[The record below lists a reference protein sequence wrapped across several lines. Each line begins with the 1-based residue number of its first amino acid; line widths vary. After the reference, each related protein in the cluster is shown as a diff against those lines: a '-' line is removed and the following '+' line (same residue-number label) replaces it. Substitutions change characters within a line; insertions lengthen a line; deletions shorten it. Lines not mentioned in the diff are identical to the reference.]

1 MNLCRAGKIAVSFS
15 ILFLVCIVSY
25 SRIPG
30 GLPAAGIP
38 ADISSVRPQVR
49 KKPGRIKKP
58 VSSAR
63 AIRKQKAEERKRD
76 REYKARLNAD
86 RKRHFEIQSPDVRE
100 RMRQNKKD
108 TETRYRAKKKAV
120 VSKNKKA
127 GRKYR

>member
-1 MNLCRAGKIAVSFS
+1 MNLYRAGKFAVSFS
-15 ILFLVCIVSY
+15 IFFLVCIVSY

-30 GLPAAGIP
+30 GLPAAGIV
-38 ADISSVRPQVR
+38 AEISSVRHQVR

-63 AIRKQKAEERKRD
+63 AIRKQKAEDRKRD
-76 REYKARLNAD
+76 REYKAQLNAD
-86 RKRHFEIQSPDVRE
+86 RKRHFEIQSSEVRE